1 MEFRDLNAAELNLD
15 KKGTIRLGKI
25 SADVVLQK
33 SAVGIGADFMVRYDG
48 EFTCVRCL
56 QKFTQHGDAN
66 LHLDYIEGSDP
77 HLHSDNVELNAHEAD
92 RVYYRGTYIDLSV
105 GIREA
110 LLLAQPIVYICRDDC
125 SGLCPVC
132 GVNLN
137 KGRCTC
143 KDTKAGLFAPAAK
156 AFAKKRGRTRRK

>member
-1 MEFRDLNAAELNLD
+1 MEFCDLNAAELNLE
-15 KKGTIRLGKI
+15 KRETIRLGKI
-25 SADVVLQK
+25 SAVVVLQK
-33 SAVGIGADFMVRYDG
+33 SAVGIGADFTIRYHG

-56 QKFTQHGDAN
+56 QKFTQHGNAN

-77 HLHSDNVELNAHEAD
+77 HLRSDKVELNAHEAD
-92 RVYYRGTYIDLSV
+92 RVYYRGAYIDLSV

-110 LLLAQPIVYICRDDC
+110 LLLAQPIVYFCRDDC

-137 KGRCTC
+137 KGRCSC
-143 KDTKAGLFAPAAK
+143 KDKKTGLFAPAAK
-156 AFAKKRGRTRRK
+156 AFAKKRGRTQSK